1 MSKKENFCYEEAATS
16 IKNDTLA
23 TDEDLDPADL
33 PLCWRQFF
41 IGVATAPFRGSGY
54 KGRSAASQ
62 ILPSAK
68 RRCRFVCMVDNRA
81 DSDFWESTSRAERH
95 DDELSYASAFGK
107 HGALGRN
114 VRPSRQRLGSVGP
127 KAVGVQQHAQ
137 G

>member
-1 MSKKENFCYEEAATS
+1 MKREVIGLMISVPNTIQTQLGEAIS
-16 IKNDTLA
+16 VI
-23 TDEDLDPADL
+23 
-33 PLCWRQFF
+33 
-41 IGVATAPFRGSGY
+41 
-54 KGRSAASQ
+54 
-62 ILPSAK
+62 
-68 RRCRFVCMVDNRA
+68 A